1 MKNRLIHA
9 RFKIPMN
16 LQLFAENGGSDGNDN
31 GGNAGGGSDGKD
43 GKGENGGSSGSA
55 VTFTADQLAEISR
68 MLAGGAEAK
77 ENKTLKSYF
86 QQQGMTE
93 AEVAEAIKA
102 YKAQRDASKPDVEGM
117 KAQLRE
123 SQSAVQASQIR
134 EKAYEMCDEIG
145 VNVKTM
151 SYILK
156 LADLKDVTDKD
167 GKVDAEKVKAAVNK
181 VLEDVPQLK
190 PDKKNTAGFRQIG
203 SNGDG
208 SSGSNDTKF
217 SLGDAIKEK
226 LNK

>member
-9 RFKIPMN
+9 RFMIPMN
-16 LQLFAENGGSDGNDN
+16 LQLFAEDGGSDGNDN
-31 GGNAGGGSDGKD
+31 GGNAGGGSGGKD

-117 KAQLRE
+117 KAQLTE
-123 SQSAVQASQIR
+123 AQSAVQASQIR

-190 PDKKNTAGFRQIG
+190 PAKKNTAGFRQIG
-203 SNGDG
+203 GDG
-208 SSGSNDTKF
+208 DGGSGGNDSKF

>member
-9 RFKIPMN
+9 RFMIPMN
-16 LQLFAENGGSDGNDN
+16 LQLFAEDGGSDGNDN
-31 GGNAGGGSDGKD
+31 GGNSGGGSGGKD
-43 GKGENGGSSGSA
+43 GKGENGGNSGSA

-156 LADLKDVTDKD
+156 LADLQDVTDKD

-190 PDKKNTAGFRQIG
+190 PAKKNTAGFRQIG
-203 SNGDG
+203 GDG
-208 SSGSNDTKF
+208 DGGSGGNDSKF

>member
-9 RFKIPMN
+9 RFMIPMN
-16 LQLFAENGGSDGNDN
+16 LQLFAEDGGSDGNDN
-31 GGNAGGGSDGKD
+31 GGNAGGGSGGKD
-43 GKGENGGSSGSA
+43 GKGENGGNSGSA

-190 PDKKNTAGFRQIG
+190 PAKKNTAGFRQIG
-203 SNGDG
+203 GDG
-208 SSGSNDTKF
+208 DGGSGGNDSKF

>member
-9 RFKIPMN
+9 RFMIPMN
-16 LQLFAENGGSDGNDN
+16 LQLFAEDGGSDGNDN
-31 GGNAGGGSDGKD
+31 GGNAGGGSGGKD
-43 GKGENGGSSGSA
+43 GKGENGGNSGSA

-156 LADLKDVTDKD
+156 LADLQDVTDKD

-190 PDKKNTAGFRQIG
+190 PAKKNTAGFRQIG
-203 SNGDG
+203 GDG
-208 SSGSNDTKF
+208 DGGSGSNDSKF

>member
-9 RFKIPMN
+9 RFMIPMN
-16 LQLFAENGGSDGNDN
+16 LQLFAEDGGSDGNDN
-31 GGNAGGGSDGKD
+31 GGNAGGGSGGKD
-43 GKGENGGSSGSA
+43 GKGENGGNSGSA

-117 KAQLRE
+117 KAQLTE
-123 SQSAVQASQIR
+123 AQSAVQASQIR

-190 PDKKNTAGFRQIG
+190 PAKKNTAGFRQIG
-203 SNGDG
+203 GDG
-208 SSGSNDTKF
+208 DGGSGSNDSKF

>member
-16 LQLFAENGGSDGNDN
+16 IQLFAENGGSDGNDN
-31 GGNAGGGSDGKD
+31 GGKAGGGSDGKD

-55 VTFTADQLAEISR
+55 VTFTAEQLAEISK

-102 YKAQRDASKPDVEGM
+102 YKAQRDANKPDVEGM
-117 KAQLRE
+117 KKQLIE

-167 GKVDAEKVKAAVNK
+167 GKIDAEKVKAAVNK

-190 PDKKNTAGFRQIG
+190 PAKKNTAGFRQIG
-203 SNGDG
+203 SDGDG
-208 SSGSNDTKF
+208 GSGGNDSKF
-217 SLGDAIKEK
+217 SLEDAIKEK

>member
-9 RFKIPMN
+9 RFMIPMN
-16 LQLFAENGGSDGNDN
+16 LQLFAEDGGSDGNDN
-31 GGNAGGGSDGKD
+31 GGKAGGGSDGKD
-43 GKGENGGSSGSA
+43 GKGDNGGNSGSA

-156 LADLKDVTDKD
+156 LADLQDVTDKD

-190 PDKKNTAGFRQIG
+190 PAKKNTAGFRQIG
-203 SNGDG
+203 GDG
-208 SSGSNDTKF
+208 DGGSGGNDSKF

>member
-9 RFKIPMN
+9 RFMIPMN
-16 LQLFAENGGSDGNDN
+16 LQLFAEDGGSDGNDN
-31 GGNAGGGSDGKD
+31 GGNAGGGSGGKD

-117 KAQLRE
+117 KKQLIE

-134 EKAYEMCDEIG
+134 ETAYEMCDEIG

-190 PDKKNTAGFRQIG
+190 PAKKNTAGFRQIG
-203 SNGDG
+203 GDG
-208 SSGSNDTKF
+208 DGGSGGNESKF

>member
-9 RFKIPMN
+9 RFMIPMN
-16 LQLFAENGGSDGNDN
+16 LQLFAEDGGSDGNDN
-31 GGNAGGGSDGKD
+31 GGNAGGGSGGKD
-43 GKGENGGSSGSA
+43 GKGENGGNSGSA

-117 KAQLRE
+117 KAQLTE
-123 SQSAVQASQIR
+123 AQSAVQASQIR

-156 LADLKDVTDKD
+156 LADLQEVTDKD
-167 GKVDAEKVKAAVNK
+167 GKVDAEKVKAAVKK

-190 PDKKNTAGFRQIG
+190 PAKKNTAGFRQIG
-203 SNGDG
+203 GDG
-208 SSGSNDTKF
+208 DGGSGGNDSKF

>member
-1 MKNRLIHA
+1 MKNKLIHA

-16 LQLFAENGGSDGNDN
+16 LQLFAEGGSDGNDN
-31 GGNAGGGSDGKD
+31 GGNAGGGAGEKD
-43 GKGENGGSSGSA
+43 GKGEKDGGSGSS
-55 VTFTADQLAEISR
+55 VTFTAEQLAEISR
-68 MLAGGAEAK
+68 MLAGGTEAK

-93 AEVAEAIKA
+93 AEVTEAIKA

-117 KAQLRE
+117 KAQLTE
-123 SQSAVQASQIR
+123 AQSAVQAAQIR

-167 GKVDAEKVKAAVNK
+167 GKVDSEKVKAVVNK

-190 PDKKNTAGFRQIG
+190 PVKKNTAGFRQIG
-203 SNGDG
+203 SDGDG
-208 SSGSNDTKF
+208 GAGHNDSKF